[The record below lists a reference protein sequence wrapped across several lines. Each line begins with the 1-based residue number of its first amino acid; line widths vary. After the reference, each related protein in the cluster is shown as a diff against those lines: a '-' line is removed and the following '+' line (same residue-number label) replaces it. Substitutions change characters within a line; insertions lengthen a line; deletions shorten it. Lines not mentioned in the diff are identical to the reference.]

1 MACHAMLLECLED
14 LRLKQEPLGL
24 ELSAAA
30 RRELLRQHCIAGF
43 GLFMRLFHPLK
54 GVCL

>member
-1 MACHAMLLECLED
+1 MVCQAFLLECLED
-14 LRLKQEPLGL
+14 LRLKQEPLRL

-43 GLFMRLFHPLK
+43 GLFMGLCHPLK
-54 GVCL
+54 GV